1 MDGELDGLDPYH
13 LFDTESTRLDRFYS
27 TVSGEGW
34 SAPTRCAE
42 WSVRDM
48 LTHLL
53 VSESY
58 HHACLDGRPA
68 DWERE
73 MVDKGATDV
82 GALNAIGIDELA
94 DRTPTRLLADWRAAS
109 AITRRRFRERDDGE
123 VATQE
128 HANPALRIGH
138 PVEIER
144 IDRL

>member
-1 MDGELDGLDPYH
+1 MDGELDG
-13 LFDTESTRLDRFYS
+13 
-27 TVSGEGW
+27 
-34 SAPTRCAE
+34 
-42 WSVRDM
+42 
-48 LTHLL
+48 
-53 VSESY
+53 
-58 HHACLDGRPA
+58 
-68 DWERE
+68 
-73 MVDKGATDV
+73 KGATDV

-144 IDRL
+144 IDRLYVRTPGRRVNGRFVAQGHLATAVRTLVHRFLP